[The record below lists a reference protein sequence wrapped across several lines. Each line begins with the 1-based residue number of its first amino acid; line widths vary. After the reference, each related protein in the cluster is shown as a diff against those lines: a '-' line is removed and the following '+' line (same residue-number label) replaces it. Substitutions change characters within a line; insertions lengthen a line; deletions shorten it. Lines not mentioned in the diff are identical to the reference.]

1 VSRIVEGEGGRRKEA
16 RAKGKGQRRA
26 REEQEAEHQDKT
38 GRDEA
43 RGTVRRRIITKLPQ
57 AQVEIDVDRDGIW
70 RLYGD
75 CMLRASMTLLAGI

>member
-16 RAKGKGQRRA
+16 RAKGRARRA
-26 REEQEAEHQDKT
+26 REEQEAEHQDRA

-57 AQVEIDVDRDGIW
+57 AQVEIDVDRYGIW